1 MEISNPNLNVSASS
15 SDSSRNDDSFSQSK
29 TTVNIGSGATYN
41 QNCGNSKEMSRR
53 QSMWTTIILSF
64 ICDLFV
70 IFFIVVEHDMTADKL
85 AAVQN
90 GATENY
96 NAANARIAQFIKE
109 SDVKHE
115 EMMRQAKNGTIWLL
129 RDDIVKTID
138 FHETTGRVTKKQ
150 FKRLKDEYE
159 YYVSIGGN
167 HDVKDRFDIFFAK
180 IYGTGEIKMVADS
193 AGGR

>member
-1 MEISNPNLNVSASS
+1 MEISNPNLNVSASL
-15 SDSSRNDDSFSQSK
+15 SDSSKNDDSFSQSK

-90 GATENY
+90 EAAKSYTAT
-96 NAANARIAQFIKE
+96 NARIAQALRE
-109 SDVKHE
+109 SDDRHE
-115 EMMRQAKNGTIWLL
+115 EMMRQAKDGTIWLL

-138 FHETTGRVTKKQ
+138 FHETIKTITKKQ
-150 FKRLKDEYE
+150 YRRIKDEFD
-159 YYVSIGGN
+159 YYTSIGGN
-167 HDVKDRFDIFFAK
+167 HDVKDRWDSFNVKILSNDISITK
-180 IYGTGEIKMVADS
+180 DGIK
-193 AGGR
+193 

>member
-138 FHETTGRVTKKQ
+138 FHETIKTITKKQ
-150 FKRLKDEYE
+150 YRRIKDEFD
-159 YYVSIGGN
+159 YYTSIGGN
-167 HDVKDRFDIFFAK
+167 HDVKDRWDSFNVKILSNDISITK
-180 IYGTGEIKMVADS
+180 DGIK
-193 AGGR
+193 

>member
-1 MEISNPNLNVSASS
+1 MEISNPNLNVSASL
-15 SDSSRNDDSFSQSK
+15 SDSSKNDDSFSQSK

-90 GATENY
+90 GATESY
-96 NAANARIAQFIKE
+96 NAANARITQVLKD
-109 SDVKHE
+109 SDDRHK
-115 EMMRQAKNGTIWLL
+115 EMMRQAKAGTIWLL
-129 RDDIVKTID
+129 RDDIIKTID
-138 FHETTGRVTKKQ
+138 FHETIKTITEKQ
-150 FKRLKDEYE
+150 YRRIKDEFD
-159 YYVSIGGN
+159 YYTSIGGN
-167 HDVKDRFDIFFAK
+167 HDVKDRWDSFNVKILSNDISITK
-180 IYGTGEIKMVADS
+180 DGIK
-193 AGGR
+193 

>member
-1 MEISNPNLNVSASS
+1 MEISNPNLNVSASL
-15 SDSSRNDDSFSQSK
+15 SDSSKNDDSFSQSK

-70 IFFIVVEHDMTADKL
+70 IFFIVAEHDMTADKL

-90 GATENY
+90 EAAKSYTAT
-96 NAANARIAQFIKE
+96 NARIAQALRE
-109 SDVKHE
+109 SDDRHE
-115 EMMRQAKNGTIWLL
+115 EMMRQAKDGTIWLL

-138 FHETTGRVTKKQ
+138 FHETIKTITKKQ
-150 FKRLKDEYE
+150 YRRIKDEFD
-159 YYVSIGGN
+159 YYTSIGGN
-167 HDVKDRFDIFFAK
+167 HDVKDRWDSFNVKILSNDISITK
-180 IYGTGEIKMVADS
+180 DGIK
-193 AGGR
+193 

>member
-90 GATENY
+90 GATESY
-96 NAANARIAQFIKE
+96 NAANARIARALRE

-115 EMMRQAKNGTIWLL
+115 EMMRQAKAGTIWLL

-138 FHETTGRVTKKQ
+138 FHETIKTITKKQ
-150 FKRLKDEYE
+150 YRRIKDEFD
-159 YYVSIGGN
+159 YYTSIGGN
-167 HDVKDRFDIFFAK
+167 HDVKDRWDSFNVKILSNDISVTK
-180 IYGTGEIKMVADS
+180 DGIK
-193 AGGR
+193 